1 MIMMNERERGG
12 DLLTANDREK
22 AVVGEGGNPR
32 LTTSCIQKGERTF
45 MPSGNTRLLDVF
57 QTVYQTRQ

>member
-22 AVVGEGGNPR
+22 AVVGGG
-32 LTTSCIQKGERTF
+32 G
-45 MPSGNTRLLDVF
+45 GTRG
-57 QTVYQTRQ
+57 